1 MSWRRITVGLV
12 AVVVLGLAWIGYGL
26 YSTWRGIPEAYAAWD
41 TGTLLIEY
49 LETHGGA
56 WPRSWDQLLSAKETL
71 EEHGKQ
77 LRGIDGRGGFIY
89 GDLRARVSVN
99 WNIDVQAITAFDG
112 READLRIVTRADG
125 RPFQV
130 VWEGAD
136 PNGMVLRYLKQ
147 NRAD

>member
-1 MSWRRITVGLV
+1 MGNHAWQPTKRDERQDFAGE
-12 AVVVLGLAWIGYGL
+12 ALA
-26 YSTWRGIPEAYAAWD
+26 S
-41 TGTLLIEY
+41 
-49 LETHGGA
+49 
-56 WPRSWDQLLSAKETL
+56 RSWDQLLSAKETL

-77 LRGIDGRGGFIY
+77 LRGIDGKGGFIY
-89 GDLRARVSVN
+89 GDLRTRVAVD